1 MKRSYIDLD
10 IKSFLAL
17 NDVEIMGRLSEAH
30 CFDLEMNQK
39 QAWKFQIKHLKQ
51 ELIRFKEGKIFFE
64 FSIPRMGKR
73 ADVIILI
80 QNIVFILEYKVGA
93 NQSDKSGL
101 DQVHDYALDLKNFH
115 LGSHQTHIV
124 PILIPTETLLLYQSC
139 KFATDKVAYPFT
151 VSPEKLATVISETIS
166 SYGNDEGTSE
176 NWASSG
182 YKPTPTIVEAARA
195 LFSGHSVREITR
207 SEAGAMNLK
216 ETATEVMTAVKEAKR
231 SKKKSLIFITG
242 VPGSGKTLAGLEIA
256 TSSRRENHSD
266 NEGVFLTGNG
276 PLADVLREALSR
288 DEVERKNISKKD
300 AMRKAKTFIQ
310 NIHHFRDEYLENKV
324 PPHEKVVVY
333 DEAQRAWDQKAASRF
348 MIQKRG
354 ITDFN
359 QSEPEFLLSVM
370 ARHVDWCVII
380 CLIGN
385 GQEINSGEAGVTEWV
400 KAAESS
406 NENWTIYFSGQLY
419 EYEQGGT
426 SSLFQ
431 NMEPSFINECSA
443 FHLATS
449 IRSFRSER
457 LSEYISN

>member
-1 MKRSYIDLD
+1 
-10 IKSFLAL
+10 
-17 NDVEIMGRLSEAH
+17 
-30 CFDLEMNQK
+30 
-39 QAWKFQIKHLKQ
+39 
-51 ELIRFKEGKIFFE
+51 
-64 FSIPRMGKR
+64 
-73 ADVIILI
+73 
-80 QNIVFILEYKVGA
+80 
-93 NQSDKSGL
+93 
-101 DQVHDYALDLKNFH
+101 
-115 LGSHQTHIV
+115 
-124 PILIPTETLLLYQSC
+124 
-139 KFATDKVAYPFT
+139 
-151 VSPEKLATVISETIS
+151 
-166 SYGNDEGTSE
+166 
-176 NWASSG
+176 
-182 YKPTPTIVEAARA
+182 
-195 LFSGHSVREITR
+195 
-207 SEAGAMNLK
+207 MNLK

-354 ITDFN
+354 ITGFN

-457 LSEYISN
+457 LSEYISNILEGDVQQAKIISGELGNYPLHISRNLSLVKDWLKNISRGSERYGLVSSSNAHRLKPYGLNMKSKADPVHWFLANKEDIRSSYFLEDAASEFEIQGLELDWVGLCWDANLRWNGHSWDLYLFKGTKWQKVTQPERKLFLKNSYRVLMTRARQGMVIFVPEGDKEDKTRNPEFYDPIYKYLLSCGFKELS